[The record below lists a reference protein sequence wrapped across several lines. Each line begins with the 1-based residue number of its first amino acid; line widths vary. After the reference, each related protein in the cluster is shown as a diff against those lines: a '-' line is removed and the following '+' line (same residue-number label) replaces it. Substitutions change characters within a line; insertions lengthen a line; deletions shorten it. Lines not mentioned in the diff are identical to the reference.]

1 MKTIDIFITEK
12 LKINKDSKAEKY
24 KPTQGVHDKSQVY
37 DDIWDDIKDHL
48 ERWGAGAVYGWKGDK
63 GVSFSV
69 TNGKNIKD
77 DYDWIVIYYD
87 NSPWDDSFLITLSKY
102 GTDDPH
108 EAISYKEGVYAG
120 DEPRVIDN
128 LLGIK

>member
-1 MKTIDIFITEK
+1 MKEINIFINEK
-12 LKINKDSKAEKY
+12 LKINKDSKLVKY
-24 KPTQGVHDKSQVY
+24 KPTQAVHDKSQVY
-37 DDIWDDIKDHL
+37 DDIWNDIKDHL
-48 ERWGAGAVYGWKGDK
+48 ERWGAGPVYAWKVDQ

-77 DYDWIVIYYD
+77 DTAWIVIYYD
-87 NSPWDDSFLITLSKY
+87 HSLWDDGFLITLSKY

-108 EAISYKEGVYAG
+108 EAISYKDVVYAG
-120 DEPRVIDN
+120 DEPRVIDD